1 MTDAAHFKAWLD
13 RFFDVFYRD
22 HPVTATF
29 IGRHIHDSELPG
41 DPVAALDDV
50 RSLRDTLD
58 ELPEETLEA
67 AWSLDRKLARGFLA
81 IEQWELEAKRCLGN
95 PAWYTGEAIFGAF
108 SLLLRDF
115 TPMEERLQNLR
126 ARLGGV
132 PAFLERAS
140 TEVRAS
146 PKSWVERA
154 MNECDGA
161 LAFLESGW
169 EYVDHASELDE
180 DAAQAAEAFR
190 AYRAHLESLPES
202 NNVACGEEAYA
213 RLLREG
219 HHLDANAEDI
229 LEVATNELAR
239 CEKALSAEGDWRAK
253 LDGLADIHPPRAR
266 YYKRFRELWEQSRA
280 LAEHRKLVTWPDY
293 PVDYVPR
300 PAWARDAAP
309 HLYFLFYRSPAPF
322 DRAPSVDYF
331 LTPLAAE
338 LSDDSAEAI
347 LRATNDCVIK
357 LNHVVHH
364 GGIGHHIQNWHA
376 QRAASRIGQ
385 MAAVDGASRIAMLS
399 GGTMAEGWACYATDR
414 MDEAGFL
421 TPLESFSQHHAHLRM
436 AARAVVDI
444 RLHRGEM
451 SFEQAER
458 FYVDT
463 TNMSPGAARGE
474 VTKNGMFPAAALMYL
489 VGANTIHAL
498 RRELTEILGS
508 RFDLRTF
515 HDRFLSY
522 GSIPVSLIRET
533 MLSDPAGE

>member
-1 MTDAAHFKAWLD
+1 MTDAPHFEAWLD

-29 IGRHIHDSELPG
+29 IGHHAHDSELAG

-67 AWSLDRKLARGFLA
+67 AESLDRRLARGFLA

-115 TPMEERLQNLR
+115 APMEERLQNLR
-126 ARLGGV
+126 ARLGAV
-132 PAFLERAS
+132 PAFLEHAS
-140 TEVRAS
+140 TEVRVS
-146 PKSWVERA
+146 PKSWAARA
-154 MNECDGA
+154 MDECDGA

-169 EYVDHASELDE
+169 ERVDNASELDE
-180 DAAQAAEAFR
+180 DAERAAEAFR
-190 AYRAHLESLPES
+190 AYRAHLQSLPES
-202 NNVACGEEAYA
+202 NNVACGEEALA
-213 RLLREG
+213 RLLRDG
-219 HHLDANAEDI
+219 HHLNDNAEDI
-229 LEVATNELAR
+229 LEVATNEITR
-239 CEKALSAEGDWRAK
+239 CEQALSAEGDWRAK
-253 LDGLADIHPPRAR
+253 LDGLAED
-266 YYKRFRELWEQSRA
+266 
-280 LAEHRKLVTWPDY
+280 RKLVTWPDY

-322 DRAPSVDYF
+322 DRAPIVDYL
-331 LTPLAAE
+331 LTPLPAD
-338 LSDDSAEAI
+338 LSDEAAAAI
-347 LRATNDCVIK
+347 LRATNGSVIK

-385 MAAVDGASRIAMLS
+385 MAAVDGASRIAMLC
-399 GGTMAEGWACYATDR
+399 GGTMAEGWSYYATDL

-463 TNMSPGAARGE
+463 TKMSPGAARGE
-474 VTKNGMFPAAALMYL
+474 VTKNGMFPGAALMYL
-489 VGANTIHAL
+489 VGANLIHAL
-498 RRELTEILGS
+498 RRELTETLGS
-508 RFDLRTF
+508 RFDLQAF
-515 HDRFLSY
+515 HDRFLAY
-522 GSIPVSLIRET
+522 GSIPVSLIREA
-533 MLSDPAGE
+533 MLLDPAASSK